1 MSALPCKRI
10 CYRFGIGILFH
21 LILLVTA
28 MAKDHGAN
36 IFTLL
41 NISVL
46 LTDATKTMIC
56 YHCDRVD
63 GRLVSKDYDSGEASE
78 GRDGVMYC
86 FCECVTTLTLI
97 VVFSLPSHISW
108 TAKDKRIAR
117 PNHIEWESTSGLKN
131 MGSVSFLSQQSCNN
145 SSSTSNEII
154 ATKMTICFTFVAPR
168 VVSSLFRRSGKLRKY
183 TEEVL
188 LGNMLSDFRDCLSK
202 ELSET
207 RRDDSLSLQRPHNQ
221 NPK

>member
-1 MSALPCKRI
+1 MRDNTHTDCCVLIPLP
-10 CYRFGIGILFH
+10 Y
-21 LILLVTA
+21 
-28 MAKDHGAN
+28 
-36 IFTLL
+36 
-41 NISVL
+41 
-46 LTDATKTMIC
+46 
-56 YHCDRVD
+56 
-63 GRLVSKDYDSGEASE
+63 
-78 GRDGVMYC
+78 
-86 FCECVTTLTLI
+86 
-97 VVFSLPSHISW
+97 ISW

-131 MGSVSFLSQQSCNN
+131 MGSVSFLSQQSCN
-145 SSSTSNEII
+145 SSSSSNEII
-154 ATKMTICFTFVAPR
+154 ETKMTICFTFVAPR

-202 ELSET
+202 ELAET